1 MEILGYIGTL
11 CTAFASLP
19 QLYRTYRKSYSVA
32 YGSLILRI
40 MAAFLWGAWG
50 VVKQEWMFTVSC
62 SIVLV
67 AEILIFILTWLNPPT
82 VPPTVAQ

>member
-11 CTAFASLP
+11 CTALASLP
-19 QLYRTYRKSYSVA
+19 QLYRTYRKSHSVA

-40 MAAFLWGAWG
+40 MAAFVWGAWA

-67 AEILIFILTWLNPPT
+67 AEILIFILTWLNPSN
-82 VPPTVAQ
+82 PPTVAQ